1 MKHTFSGGIVIPPA
15 KENKALTA
23 ALPIEEWEP
32 DRLRIPLRQSPGPAL
47 LPAVQPGD
55 KVKIG
60 QRVGHPAGDSGVP
73 VHCGVSGT
81 VTAVEEGSGPFGP
94 GPVVFIENDHQRA
107 EAPLLP
113 AAEGRQGLR
122 MLMREAGLIGMGGAG
137 FPTYRKYDTDRG
149 IRTLLI
155 NGGECEPYL
164 TCDDR
169 LMVFEARKVVTGALA
184 MARAVA
190 APGGGAPQ
198 LLFCVEKDK
207 AQAVTRLQEA
217 LRGDPEASRA
227 RVIVL
232 PHRYPQGGER
242 QLIQAVLGWELGA
255 GVLPAQAGVLVS
267 NVATAAAIYDAVTEG
282 KPLTHRNVTI
292 TGGAIERPMNVNAP
306 IGTPVEHL
314 IKMAGGFKT
323 QPQRLLMGG
332 PMMGNPQY
340 DLTAPMFKGT
350 NCILALTDAEAAIQ
364 DTEQTCLRC
373 GRCVNACP
381 MHLMPL
387 YMHMYA
393 EKRAWHELEG
403 YNIMD
408 CMECGSCNYICPA
421 RIHLVQSFRMAKFE
435 IRGLAAKQ
443 KAKEGKA

>member
-1 MKHTFSGGIVIPPA
+1 MAFPVREAGKRERRDNHEAYFQRRYCHPA
-15 KENKALTA
+15 GQGKQGAHRRA
-23 ALPIEEWEP
+23 SHRGMGA

-190 APGGGAPQ
+190 APAAEPLSSFLRGKGQGPGGHPASGGAAGRSRSVP
-198 LLFCVEKDK
+198 
-207 AQAVTRLQEA
+207 RP
-217 LRGDPEASRA
+217 GDRAASP
-227 RVIVL
+227 L
-232 PHRYPQGGER
+232 PP
-242 QLIQAVLGWELGA
+242 
-255 GVLPAQAGVLVS
+255 
-267 NVATAAAIYDAVTEG
+267 
-282 KPLTHRNVTI
+282 
-292 TGGAIERPMNVNAP
+292 
-306 IGTPVEHL
+306 
-314 IKMAGGFKT
+314 
-323 QPQRLLMGG
+323 
-332 PMMGNPQY
+332 
-340 DLTAPMFKGT
+340 
-350 NCILALTDAEAAIQ
+350 
-364 DTEQTCLRC
+364 
-373 GRCVNACP
+373 GR
-381 MHLMPL
+381 
-387 YMHMYA
+387 
-393 EKRAWHELEG
+393 
-403 YNIMD
+403 
-408 CMECGSCNYICPA
+408 
-421 RIHLVQSFRMAKFE
+421 
-435 IRGLAAKQ
+435 
-443 KAKEGKA
+443 

>member
-169 LMVFEARKVVTGALA
+169 LMVFEARKVVSSFFAWKRTRPRRSPGFRRRCGAIPK
-184 MARAVA
+184 RP
-190 APGGGAPQ
+190 APG
-198 LLFCVEKDK
+198 
-207 AQAVTRLQEA
+207 
-217 LRGDPEASRA
+217 
-227 RVIVL
+227 
-232 PHRYPQGGER
+232 
-242 QLIQAVLGWELGA
+242 
-255 GVLPAQAGVLVS
+255 
-267 NVATAAAIYDAVTEG
+267 
-282 KPLTHRNVTI
+282 
-292 TGGAIERPMNVNAP
+292 
-306 IGTPVEHL
+306 
-314 IKMAGGFKT
+314 
-323 QPQRLLMGG
+323 
-332 PMMGNPQY
+332 
-340 DLTAPMFKGT
+340 
-350 NCILALTDAEAAIQ
+350 
-364 DTEQTCLRC
+364 
-373 GRCVNACP
+373 
-381 MHLMPL
+381 
-387 YMHMYA
+387 
-393 EKRAWHELEG
+393 
-403 YNIMD
+403 
-408 CMECGSCNYICPA
+408 
-421 RIHLVQSFRMAKFE
+421 
-435 IRGLAAKQ
+435 
-443 KAKEGKA
+443 

>member
-217 LRGDPEASRA
+217 LRGDPKASRA

-267 NVATAAAIYDAVTEG
+267 NVATAAAMADALQG
-282 KPLTHRNVTI
+282 HPLTHRIVTVSGKVGRPGNYRVPVG
-292 TGGAIERPMNVNAP
+292 TLLADLLAHAGGALPESERDVL
-306 IGTPVEHL
+306 VS
-314 IKMAGGFKT
+314 
-323 QPQRLLMGG
+323 GG
-332 PMMGNPQY
+332 PMTGRLIQRGPSGPAREEVV
-340 DLTAPMFKGT
+340 LKTTGGL
-350 NCILALTDAEAAIQ
+350 LALAREDGEEHPCIRCGGCARVCPSRLMPFVIDAAAIAG
-364 DTEQTCLRC
+364 DSETCVRYHADQCIAC
-373 GRCVNACP
+373 GCC
-381 MHLMPL
+381 
-387 YMHMYA
+387 
-393 EKRAWHELEG
+393 
-403 YNIMD
+403 
-408 CMECGSCNYICPA
+408 SYICPA
-421 RIHLVQSFRMAKFE
+421 YRR
-435 IRGLAAKQ
+435 LAARVSM
-443 KAKEGKA
+443 AREGIRARARRASS

>member
-164 TCDDR
+164 TCDEPLSSFFAWKR
-169 LMVFEARKVVTGALA
+169 TRPRRSPGFRRRCGAIPK
-184 MARAVA
+184 RP
-190 APGGGAPQ
+190 APG
-198 LLFCVEKDK
+198 
-207 AQAVTRLQEA
+207 
-217 LRGDPEASRA
+217 
-227 RVIVL
+227 
-232 PHRYPQGGER
+232 
-242 QLIQAVLGWELGA
+242 
-255 GVLPAQAGVLVS
+255 
-267 NVATAAAIYDAVTEG
+267 
-282 KPLTHRNVTI
+282 
-292 TGGAIERPMNVNAP
+292 
-306 IGTPVEHL
+306 
-314 IKMAGGFKT
+314 
-323 QPQRLLMGG
+323 
-332 PMMGNPQY
+332 
-340 DLTAPMFKGT
+340 
-350 NCILALTDAEAAIQ
+350 
-364 DTEQTCLRC
+364 
-373 GRCVNACP
+373 
-381 MHLMPL
+381 
-387 YMHMYA
+387 
-393 EKRAWHELEG
+393 
-403 YNIMD
+403 
-408 CMECGSCNYICPA
+408 
-421 RIHLVQSFRMAKFE
+421 
-435 IRGLAAKQ
+435 
-443 KAKEGKA
+443 